1 VVDGEPHSRPH
12 RQWTP
17 LAHALTATGDQWTL
31 MIALQLAPGTVR
43 LAQLRKHLPG
53 ISTGV
58 LDRYLQQMVADGL
71 IARRRFREM
80 PPRVEFELTDSGRAL
95 LPIASSLARWGM
107 RHMWSEP
114 HAGER
119 VDLGALLRLL
129 PALMGDTPLPGG
141 IVELTVERPER
152 PLRQLFDIRAGRLEP
167 IDDAPPKVPWTRIE
181 GAETAWIAAL
191 GPRRDPGKLRFAGDE
206 QLAQRILAALPDRGQ
221 STR

>member
-1 VVDGEPHSRPH
+1 MANGEPLARSSH
-12 RQWTP
+12 QWTP

-43 LAQLRKHLPG
+43 LAKLRKHLPG

-71 IARRRFREM
+71 VARRRFREM

-114 HAGER
+114 RAGER
-119 VDLGALLRLL
+119 IDLGALWRLL
-129 PALMGDTPLPGG
+129 PVLMDDTALPGG
-141 IVELTVERPER
+141 IVELAVERPER
-152 PLRQLFDIRAGRLEP
+152 PLRQLFDIRDGRLEP
-167 IDDAPPKVPWTRIE
+167 IDDSWLKVPWTRIE
-181 GAETAWIAAL
+181 GGEAAWIDAL
-191 GPRRDPGKLRFAGDE
+191 GPKRDDAKLRFAGDE
-206 QLAQRILAALPDRGQ
+206 QLARRVLAALPVR
-221 STR
+221 R

>member
-1 VVDGEPHSRPH
+1 MVDGEPHSRSH

-80 PPRVEFELTDSGRAL
+80 PPRVEFELTESGRAL

-114 HAGER
+114 RAGER

-129 PALMGDTPLPGG
+129 PTLMGDTPLPGG
-141 IVELTVERPER
+141 IVELTVERTER
-152 PLRQLFDIRAGRLEP
+152 PLRQLFDIREGRLEP
-167 IDDAPPKVPWTRIE
+167 IEDAPPKTPWARIE
-181 GAETAWIAAL
+181 GAETAWIEAL
-191 GPRRDPGKLRFAGDE
+191 GPKRDHRKLRFAGDE
-206 QLAQRILAALPDRGQ
+206 QLAQRILAALPARE
-221 STR
+221 

>member
-1 VVDGEPHSRPH
+1 
-12 RQWTP
+12 
-17 LAHALTATGDQWTL
+17 

-114 HAGER
+114 RAGEQ

-152 PLRQLFDIRAGRLEP
+152 PLRQLFDIREGRLEP

-206 QLAQRILAALPDRGQ
+206 QLAQRILAALPARA
-221 STR
+221 